1 MQERV
6 PVANLNIGMFVVE
19 LDRPW
24 LDTPFLL
31 QGFLIEDERTL
42 DQLRGICEH
51 VIVDRARSAGEE
63 YRAEPKQAR
72 EPSQRIARVVHRI
85 VPGIAPSAP
94 QQPGRSAGAGSS
106 VSETVVEGTQS
117 DAPALRADGTAGGSP
132 RIHFRQRSSE
142 RATSDG
148 ETLQDELVEANGG
161 DQPGLFGWL
170 RHLLPQRRDR
180 LSADGSGEI
189 DLPQDT
195 LPPLVRIHESMPV
208 QQELAQA
215 NETYNK
221 AKQFLQKTVR
231 DIKVGKGLE
240 IEAVES
246 VVGDLVDSILR
257 NPSALQLLSRLRETD
272 STAYDHALQIGVLLV
287 SFGRELGFGRS
298 ELEQLGQVGLLF
310 DIGKLRID
318 EALLNKRGTLT
329 PSEFEEVKRHVQYSL
344 EMIGDAGN
352 IPAPVMTAVAQHH
365 ERLNGSGYPKG
376 LRGASIGAFGRMAG
390 IVDCF
395 AALTSPRPYAE
406 TVSAYDAM
414 RMLQK
419 WGDTFFNAG
428 MVEQFIQAIGIFPV
442 GTLVELS
449 TGEAAVIIEQ
459 HRAHRLKPKVL
470 IISDRARNPLGV
482 PITLDLLYGTG
493 SLDGTPPYIRRGLP
507 AESVGT
513 HSAEFYLSHI

>member
-6 PVANLNIGMFVVE
+6 PVANLNLGMFVVE

-31 QGFLIEDERTL
+31 QGFLVEDERTL
-42 DQLRGICEH
+42 EQLRRICEH
-51 VIVDRARSAGEE
+51 VIVDRARSVGVE
-63 YRAEPKQAR
+63 YRADPKQTR
-72 EPSQRIARVVHRI
+72 EPANRIARVMHRI
-85 VPGIAPSAP
+85 VPTITANVSQGSVRDAGGDSSGSDTAVEESEE
-94 QQPGRSAGAGSS
+94 GRSASRPQSAISGSPSIHIRQRGDGRGASD
-106 VSETVVEGTQS
+106 
-117 DAPALRADGTAGGSP
+117 DAP
-132 RIHFRQRSSE
+132 
-142 RATSDG
+142 
-148 ETLQDELVEANGG
+148 DEIEQAHGGG
-161 DQPGLFGWL
+161 DAGLFGWF
-170 RHLLPQRRDR
+170 RQLLPQRRGR

-189 DLPQDT
+189 DLPQNN
-195 LPPLVRIHESMPV
+195 LPPLIRVHETMPV

-221 AKQFLQKTVR
+221 AKQFLQKTVH
-231 DIKVGKGLE
+231 DIKVGKGIE

-246 VVGDLVDSILR
+246 VVVDLVDSILR

-272 STAYDHALQIGVLLV
+272 SSAYDHALQIGVLLV

-318 EALLNKRGTLT
+318 EALLTKRGTLT
-329 PSEFEEVKRHVQYSL
+329 PEEFDEVKRHVQYSL
-344 EMIGDAGN
+344 EMISEAGN
-352 IPAPVMTAVAQHH
+352 ISAPVMTAVAQHH

-376 LRGASIGAFGRMAG
+376 LHGASIGAFGRMAG

-419 WGDTFFNAG
+419 WGDTYFNAG

-470 IISDRARNPLGV
+470 IISDRARNPLSV

-513 HSAEFYLSHI
+513 HSAEFYLSHV